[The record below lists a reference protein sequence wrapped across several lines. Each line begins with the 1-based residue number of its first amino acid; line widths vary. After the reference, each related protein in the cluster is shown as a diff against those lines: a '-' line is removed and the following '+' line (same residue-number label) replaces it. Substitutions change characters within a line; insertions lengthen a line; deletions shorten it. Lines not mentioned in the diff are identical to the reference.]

1 LNSKINKYLDLNF
14 LGSFTNIEGLK
25 KHDCVEIAFV
35 GASNVGKSSAINMLS
50 NNKKMSKVSKKPGK
64 TKYLNIF
71 ELKEGYIV
79 DLPGYG
85 YSSASGDYKRSWAI
99 ELPRYLENRNELH
112 YVYLFT
118 DIRNPLN
125 KNDIAMM
132 QKLEHL
138 RINYQIVLTKSD
150 KLRDNDV
157 KRVLKKTSAKF
168 GECISLSTKKN
179 NEISSFLSSVNALL
193 SN

>member
-1 LNSKINKYLDLNF
+1 MNSKINKYLDLNF
-14 LGSFTNIEGLK
+14 LGSFTNIEDLK
-25 KHDCVEIAFV
+25 KHDSAEIAFV
-35 GASNVGKSSAINMLS
+35 GASNVGKSSAINVLT

-71 ELKEGYIV
+71 ESKEGYIV

-85 YSSASGDYKRSWAI
+85 YSSASGNYKRSWAT
-99 ELPRYLENRNELH
+99 ELPRYLENRNELY

-118 DIRNPLN
+118 DIRNPLK
-125 KNDIAMM
+125 KNDVAMM
-132 QKLEHL
+132 RKLEHL

-150 KLRDNDV
+150 KIKDNDV
-157 KRVLKKTSAKF
+157 KKVLKETSSKF
-168 GECISLSTKKN
+168 GECISLSTKKDD
-179 NEISSFLSSVNALL
+179 EISSFLSSINALL

>member
-1 LNSKINKYLDLNF
+1 MCIRDSY
-14 LGSFTNIEGLK
+14 
-25 KHDCVEIAFV
+25 
-35 GASNVGKSSAINMLS
+35 
-50 NNKKMSKVSKKPGK
+50 
-64 TKYLNIF
+64 
-71 ELKEGYIV
+71 
-79 DLPGYG
+79 
-85 YSSASGDYKRSWAI
+85 
-99 ELPRYLENRNELH
+99 

-118 DIRNPLN
+118 DIRNPLK

-150 KLRDNDV
+150 KIKDNDV
-157 KRVLKKTSAKF
+157 KKALKETSSKF

-179 NEISSFLSSVNALL
+179 DEISSFLSSINALL